1 VKPGLWRWELTKQH
15 APNHLWDCAVIDVV
29 AACIFKV
36 LIAMEEVK

>member
-1 VKPGLWRWELTKQH
+1 
-15 APNHLWDCAVIDVV
+15 LWDCAVIDVV